1 MLKSIQ
7 QALNPGVRLREVFG
21 WAMYDFANSGYTLV
35 VITAIYSQYFTDV
48 VVGANRPWGPTA
60 WSWALAFS
68 YLIVMLTAPLLGQ
81 WADQH
86 GSKRRL
92 LMYTT
97 FGCVISTAALAIT
110 GEGSVIA
117 ALLLIVLSNTC
128 YSWGEGFIAAF
139 LPELAKREK
148 MGLISGLGW
157 GIGYLGGMLTL
168 GICLI
173 YIQWVAQVDGATEQV
188 STIMMWN
195 AVPVTMWIVATTYGL
210 CACATFVFLKERAQ
224 PSGNSN
230 QKNRNWFEQLRM
242 TLAALKSFPDLRQVL
257 LSTVFYQGGV
267 AVVIALAAIYA
278 KMVIGMELQE
288 TIMMMFVL
296 NIAAVVGAFLLG
308 HVQDSFGHK
317 ATLIGVLC
325 AWAVTCL
332 GVALCTT
339 KWQFWIAATC
349 AGLCMG
355 SSQSIG
361 RAMVGLFAPQERLA
375 EFFGLWSL
383 ATRFASIM
391 GLVLVGALNY
401 LLGLS
406 WSVAIISLFFIV
418 GMLMLKP
425 LDVKRGIDLAMHG
438 ESKD

>member
-1 MLKSIQ
+1 MLKTIQ
-7 QALNPGVRLREVFG
+7 QALNPGVRLREVWG

-48 VVGANRPWGPTA
+48 VVGSNQPWGTTA

-68 YLIVMLTAPLLGQ
+68 YLIVMLSAPLLGQ

-97 FGCVISTAALAIT
+97 LGCVISTAALAAT
-110 GEGSVIA
+110 GKGSVIP
-117 ALLLIVLSNTC
+117 ALLLIILSNTC

-168 GICLI
+168 GICLV
-173 YIQWVAQVDGATEQV
+173 YIQWIAQDNAGSANTSPE
-188 STIMMWN
+188 MMWQ
-195 AVPVTMWIVATTYGL
+195 AVPVTMSIVAVIYGL
-210 CACATFVFLKERAQ
+210 CACITFLLLKERAR
-224 PSGNSN
+224 PNVNSY
-230 QKNRNWFEQLRM
+230 QGHTWREQLLA
-242 TLAALKSFPDLRQVL
+242 TLSALKNFPDLRQVL
-257 LSTVFYQGGV
+257 LSTVFYQAGV

-278 KMVIGMELQE
+278 KTVIGMALQE

-296 NIAAVVGAFLLG
+296 NIAAVAGAFLLG
-308 HVQDSFGHK
+308 HVQDRFGHK
-317 ATLIGVLC
+317 PTLLAVLF
-325 AWAVTCL
+325 AWVLTCL

-361 RAMVGLFAPQERLA
+361 RAMVGLFAPQLRLA

-383 ATRFASIM
+383 ATRLASIM
-391 GLVLVGALNY
+391 GLVLVGALSW

-406 WSVAIISLFFIV
+406 WSVAIISLFFVV

-425 LDVKRGIDLAMHG
+425 LDVERGIALAAQNM
-438 ESKD
+438 SKV